1 MSNYIPNEAKV
12 YVDQNLFWMNVET
25 ESFIKAKECDL

>member
-12 YVDQNLFWMNVET
+12 FDDQNPPLMITVLK
-25 ESFIKAKECDL
+25 SLLYLQI